1 MTQSINQ
8 GIQAINSA
16 PVGVSMGAPG
26 GTYRGL
32 GSDWFNSENIAKEDW
47 LRGEVSANNA
57 MYRDLFLQQEL
68 NKFTAGENKLNREFN
83 SAEAEKT
90 RLFNSKEAE
99 LNREWQEEMS
109 NTSYQRVVEDL
120 KKAGLNPILAYQ
132 NGGASTPVGGAS
144 SSSPASYSSSSASA
158 GRSSGR
164 SVQGARADTGAFL
177 RAVGMVTYLA
187 GGLIATPEKIHFGFG
202 K

>member
-1 MTQSINQ
+1 MIQSLNQ

-16 PVGVSMGAPG
+16 PAGVSMAPVG
-26 GTYRGL
+26 NTYRGL
-32 GSDWFNSENIAKEDW
+32 GSDWFNSENIAAEDW

-57 MYRDLFLQQEL
+57 MYRDLYLQNAM
-68 NKFTAGENKLNREFN
+68 NKYTSGENALSREFN
-83 SAEAEKT
+83 AREAQK
-90 RLFNSKEAE
+90 
-99 LNREWQEEMS
+99 NRDWQERMS

-120 KKAGLNPILAYQ
+120 KLAGLNPILAYD
-132 NGGASTPVGGAS
+132 NGGASTPSGSSAS
-144 SSSPASYSSSSASA
+144 SSPSVSSA

-164 SVQGARADTGAFL
+164 SVQGVRADTGSFL

-187 GGLIATPEKIHFGFG
+187 GGLVAK